1 MYGFRFHD
9 ATNHEPI
16 EKTFETCRECL
27 QEINKLNPRD
37 YPSPIGI
44 DFVEDDEEGFIKVIT
59 PNFYSRYL
67 EDAYKKVKTLIE
79 ELKKFDENYYVKLS
93 GGNGAYGDWAT
104 LTVCEDEEDA
114 MWDIGTV
121 IMEESD

>member
-1 MYGFRFHD
+1 M
-9 ATNHEPI
+9 
-16 EKTFETCRECL
+16 
-27 QEINKLNPRD
+27 
-37 YPSPIGI
+37 
-44 DFVEDDEEGFIKVIT
+44 DE
-59 PNFYSRYL
+59 
-67 EDAYKKVKTLIE
+67 YKKVKDLIE

-121 IMEESD
+121 IMEESDWGYKILEGYIKNDRNN